1 MKNLYLLAFALFT
14 VFSYGQNFQNIKFQ
28 PNVNHKARNL
38 KQGLNSSGDSLILES
53 SKHNISQVDIFN
65 EDFLESVDVNSD
77 KTKID
82 LNMLPA
88 GNFIVQA
95 RVGKKRIIMYVQKR
109 ESAIVAYS
117 QRNKETQNTGLES
130 PEPLPNKNKKKS
142 RKVIY
147 YWAVQKTNS
156 NFGSTKSMKLVY
168 KDEIPELIEKN
179 RLELQSDIGK
189 DNTLVIY
196 AIYDKNKF
204 MNKQFRNPK
213 YYSTVKRSKYFNIVP
228 YYSSF
233 NEVEILP
240 NS

>member
-1 MKNLYLLAFALFT
+1 VL
-14 VFSYGQNFQNIKFQ
+14 Q
-28 PNVNHKARNL
+28 PNINYKARNL
-38 KQGLNSSGDSLILES
+38 KQGLNKSADSLILES
-53 SKHNISQVDIFN
+53 SKKPIRQVDIFN
-65 EDFLESVDVNSD
+65 EDFLESVDVNSH

-109 ESAIVAYS
+109 DSAIMAYS
-117 QRNKETQNTGLES
+117 KRELQNQDSIDSSIKLKS
-130 PEPLPNKNKKKS
+130 KRKNNKN

-147 YWAVQKTNS
+147 YWAVQKSNS

-168 KDEIPELIEKN
+168 KDEISDMIEKN
-179 RLELQSDIGK
+179 KLELQSDIGK
-189 DNTLVIY
+189 DNTLLIY

-204 MNKQFRNPK
+204 MKKQFRNPK
-213 YYSTVKRSKYFNIVP
+213 YYRTVRKSKFFNVVP

-233 NEVEILP
+233 NEVDIIP